1 MKACSL
7 VPTCASDN
15 FDKILPPYIE
25 TPRTLLEARL
35 EAAGVRVSTYL
46 RHVPMLESRRH
57 EVTLEVLHRL
67 AAQPG
72 ENPEQAAAN
81 GMRIVRDLLTESVIP
96 PLAIAGPPVRR
107 VHMRPEE
114 MNRRPW
120 VRTFMRIWRPAWLA
134 CANLC
139 NRDYLLIIQY
149 ALLLAGLYAVR
160 YANQL
165 GW

>member
-7 VPTCASDN
+7 VSSCATDD

-25 TPRTLLEARL
+25 TPRTVLEARL

-57 EVTLEVLHRL
+57 ELTLDVLQRL

-81 GMRIVRDLLTESVIP
+81 AMRIVRDLLTESVIP
-96 PLAIAGPPVRR
+96 PLAIAGLPLRR
-107 VHMRPEE
+107 MHMRPEE

-120 VRTFMRIWRPAWLA
+120 VRSFMRIWRPAWLA
-134 CANLC
+134 SANLC
-139 NRDYLLIIQY
+139 NRDYLLILFY
-149 ALLLAGLYAVR
+149 ALLLAGLYAMR

-165 GW
+165 NW